1 MRKNKLSASSAPR
14 ECHLPRG
21 YVGTIGLSE
30 RNGNTALQG
39 ILYPLRV
46 SLARGNRRCA
56 PIVSRGDYYAHGG
69 TILFSSRQAPPS
81 EAGKGGGNVPRPCSS
96 QLAVRK
102 QKKGRTNAI

>member
-1 MRKNKLSASSAPR
+1 MSASSAPR

-69 TILFSSRQAPPS
+69 TILFSSRQALPPAKRERGAETS
-81 EAGKGGGNVPRPCSS
+81 PSPASNLP
-96 QLAVRK
+96 
-102 QKKGRTNAI
+102 